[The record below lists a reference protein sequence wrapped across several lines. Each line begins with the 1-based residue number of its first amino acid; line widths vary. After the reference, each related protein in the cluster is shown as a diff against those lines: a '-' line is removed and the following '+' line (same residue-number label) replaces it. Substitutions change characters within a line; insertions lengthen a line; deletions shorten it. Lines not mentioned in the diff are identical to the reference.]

1 MSAFWRPG
9 DALHHVFVLPQLR
22 FALFG
27 SHHPHAHGLV
37 IGAAGDE
44 RAVLVG
50 PHHADPLPVA
60 REGLHAVAEAQK
72 RGGVTLVN
80 RVASVSRFAA

>member
-1 MSAFWRPG
+1 M
-9 DALHHVFVLPQLR
+9 LVFPQLS

-27 SHHPHAHGLV
+27 SHNPYSHSLV
-37 IGAAGDE
+37 IGTTGNK

-60 REGLHAVAEAQK
+60 REGLHTVADAQNTRDDYCIK
-72 RGGVTLVN
+72 QET
-80 RVASVSRFAA
+80 